1 VGVGMDGSRG
11 RIDNFKVQV
20 LPPDWTLD
28 ETDDFSPP
36 VAELPRVSQSSGWTE
51 GSGVLTGVAAG
62 LAPAVQTVDLGVSL
76 GSNSILEMEVDVKGD
91 GTAGFVFDRYDAL
104 NYKFIVLDTANDRV
118 LVGHATDEDGQ
129 VIDGAFAFDLKA
141 SVNDRLKVTIQGA
154 GLGITVNGASVG
166 QFGFNAALVDGAFG
180 LIVLDGE
187 ATFDDFRLATNDEAF
202 NTALQLAQESFE
214 ALSSETYIEGTLSQ
228 AEVESV
234 YAIALEDW
242 AASGL
247 VSEEELAFLGNVTLI
262 ITDLEGSTLART
274 VGDDTILIDAT
285 AAGAG
290 WYIESD
296 EEPSTG
302 AIVTSGVDL
311 LTVLRHEIGHL
322 LGYEHDQLAIMA
334 EELETSTR
342 IEVGT
347 EQMAE
352 PTTVAVTPD
361 DDVVPVDKTN
371 GKGNDKQA
379 ALIFDP
385 VTGSLV
391 EWEDAQQIGAMR
403 TAGEAGVVALA
414 AATAF
419 ARKPL
424 AHKAASASTVVAS
437 AEKSQKRGLLSRL
450 GAALRRSA

>member
-1 VGVGMDGSRG
+1 MDGSRG

-51 GSGVLTGVAAG
+51 ASGSLTGVAAG

-76 GSNSILEMEVDVKGD
+76 GSNAVLEMEVDVKGD

-129 VIDGAFAFDLKA
+129 VIDGTFAFDLKA
-141 SVNDRLKVTIQGA
+141 NVNDRLKMTIQGA

-187 ATFDDFRLATNDEAF
+187 AIFDNFRLATDDEAF
-202 NTALQLAQESFE
+202 NTTLRLAQESFE
-214 ALSSETYIEGTLSQ
+214 ALSSETYVEGTLSQ

-234 YAIALEDW
+234 YDVALDDW

-247 VSEEELAFLGNVTLI
+247 ISEEELESLGDVTLI
-262 ITDLEGSTLART
+262 VTDLEGSTLART
-274 VGDDTILIDAT
+274 IDHDTILIDAT

-296 EEPSTG
+296 EEPAMGS
-302 AIVTSGVDL
+302 IVTTGVDL

-322 LGYEHDQLAIMA
+322 LGYNHDQLAIMA
-334 EELETSTR
+334 EELEASTR
-342 IEVGT
+342 IEVSADT
-347 EQMAE
+347 EAE
-352 PTTVAVTPD
+352 PTTVVVTPD
-361 DDVVPVDKTN
+361 DDPAPADTTN
-371 GKGNDKQA
+371 GKGNNKQA

-385 VTGSLV
+385 VSGALV
-391 EWEDAQQIGAMR
+391 EWEDAQQIVASR
-403 TAGEAGVVALA
+403 AAGEAGIVTLA

-419 ARKPL
+419 AKKPL
-424 AHKAASASTVVAS
+424 AHKAAPSSTVVAC
-437 AEKSQKRGLLSRL
+437 AEKSQKRGFLSRF
-450 GAALRRSA
+450 GSALRLSA